1 MDRVAS
7 SDGTV
12 ITFERSGTGAPIV
25 LVSPAL
31 ADHTA
36 NAKLARV
43 LNRNLTV
50 INYDRRSLSG
60 DTPPYAVQRE
70 IEDIAALIDAAGG
83 SAYLFGSSSGAM
95 LALDA
100 AAALGGKVRALF
112 LYEPPFAA
120 DGARRWASV
129 TAPALVMAGGAS
141 ANEMQHAAQAAA
153 AALPKGKYR
162 LVEGCDH
169 SALTTAPRDI
179 ATTMYAYF
187 LTERIR

>member
-43 LNRNLTV
+43 LTRNLTV
-50 INYDRRSLSG
+50 INYDRRAASSDNSPVAL
-60 DTPPYAVQRE
+60 QRE
-70 IEDIAALIDAAGG
+70 IEDIQALIDAVGG
-83 SAYLFGSSSGAM
+83 SAYLFGSSSGAI
-95 LALDA
+95 LALEA

-112 LYEPPFAA
+112 LYEPLFVA
-120 DGARRWASV
+120 DSVRRWDSV

-141 ANEMQHAAQAAA
+141 PAQVHQAAQAAA

-162 LVEGCDH
+162 LVEGCDNT
-169 SALTTAPRDI
+169 ALTSAPQDI
-179 ATTMYAYF
+179 ATTMYGFF